1 MEEAAGA
8 QQEKISEGIAEDEVK
23 SFRLL
28 IASKLVKELL
38 YKTRN
43 KNSKRSSSWLKKN
56 FH

>member
-8 QQEKISEGIAEDEVK
+8 QQGKISEGTAEDEVK

-28 IASKLVKELL
+28 IASKLVKEICSQ
-38 YKTRN
+38 TRN
-43 KNSKRSSSWLKKN
+43 KISKRSSGWLKKN